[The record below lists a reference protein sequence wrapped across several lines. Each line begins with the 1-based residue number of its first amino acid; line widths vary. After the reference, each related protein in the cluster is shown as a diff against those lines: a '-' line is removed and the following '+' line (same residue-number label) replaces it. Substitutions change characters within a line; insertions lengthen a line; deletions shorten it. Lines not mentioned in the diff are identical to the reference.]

1 METTHPVKYQFE
13 VDLDDRNNGHALLVG
28 LVAGHRSQPMD
39 VLEIG
44 CSSGYIG
51 ATLVARGHRVTGVE
65 ADPVA
70 AEAAR
75 ARLHA
80 VHAMEADRFL
90 GQPATTR
97 YDAILFGDVLEH
109 IAHPETTLRLCHP
122 HLADDAIVAVSL
134 PCITHGSIRAMLLDG
149 RWDPADFGLL
159 DRTHLRFFSR
169 EGMAGLMAGGG
180 FRIRRLQGIVMPID
194 TAAREYGMRLSE
206 RSIAAVEA
214 LGHDDPGLLVFQF
227 VLSASPEPD
236 AGIEALL
243 AHNLEVPLEPAMPP
257 PAPPGHRS
265 LPQRLRA
272 SLFRALLGP
281 MAKRRFRNRR
291 SATSA

>member
-1 METTHPVKYQFE
+1 MDTPPVKYQFE
-13 VDLDDRNNGHALLVG
+13 VDLDDPNNGHALLVA
-28 LVAGHRSQPMD
+28 LAAGHRDDAMD
-39 VLEIG
+39 ILEVG
-44 CSSGYIG
+44 CSSGYVG

-65 ADPVA
+65 VDPVA

-75 ARLHA
+75 SRLHE
-80 VHAMEADRFL
+80 VHAMAADRFL
-90 GQPATTR
+90 ARPAPVR

-109 IAHPETTLRLCHP
+109 LADPEATLRLCHP
-122 HLADDAIVAVSL
+122 HLAADAIVAVSL

-149 RWDPADFGLL
+149 RWDYADFGLL

-169 EGMAGLMAGGG
+169 EGMAALMARGG
-180 FRIRRLQGIVMPID
+180 FRIRRLRGTVMPID
-194 TAAREYGMRLSE
+194 TAAREYGMRLGE

-227 VLSASPEPD
+227 VLSASPDPAAD
-236 AGIEALL
+236 IDDLL
-243 AHNLEVPLEPAMPP
+243 AHNLGVPLEPAIPP

-272 SLFRALLGP
+272 GLFRALLGP
-281 MAKRRFRNRR
+281 LAARRFRARNRP
-291 SATSA
+291 TSA

>member
-1 METTHPVKYQFE
+1 METHPVKYQFE
-13 VDLDDRNNGHALLVG
+13 VDLDDRNNGHALLVA
-28 LVAGHRSQPMD
+28 LVAGHRSDGMQ
-39 VLEIG
+39 VLEVG
-44 CSSGYIG
+44 CSSGYVG

-70 AEAAR
+70 ADAAR

-90 GQPATTR
+90 DRPATTR

-109 IAHPETTLRLCHP
+109 IVDPEATLRLCHP

-134 PCITHGSIRAMLLDG
+134 PCVTHGSIRAMLLDG
-149 RWDPADFGLL
+149 RWDYADFGLL

-169 EGMAGLMAGGG
+169 EGMAGLMARGG
-180 FRIRRLQGIVMPID
+180 FRIRRLQGTVMPID

-214 LGHDDPGLLVFQF
+214 LGHADPGLLVFQF
-227 VLSASPEPD
+227 VLSASPEP
-236 AGIEALL
+236 EADVDVLL
-243 AHNLEVPLEPAMPP
+243 AHNLGVPLEPAMVPP
-257 PAPPGHRS
+257 HPPGHRS

-272 SLFRALLGP
+272 GLFRALLRP
-281 MAKRRFRNRR
+281 MAARRFRNRPA
-291 SATSA
+291 ATSA